1 MKRSTSLV
9 VVKADFPLLL
19 GNTSLNKSDA
29 VLFPGREKA
38 IFMGTEVTMK
48 ETSTGHFSLRID
60 KPIAGIEFMKDNLG
74 DKCFVTSEVLE
85 EDCLVCNAEVTDE
98 LSLKDIKKLHQCF
111 GHVSSRKLG
120 DLIKDAGKLT
130 DDVREKLLF
139 VKNNCRSCVM
149 NQNSKPRPAVALP
162 RASKFQD
169 VLSWI

>member
-1 MKRSTSLV
+1 
-9 VVKADFPLLL
+9 
-19 GNTSLNKSDA
+19 
-29 VLFPGREKA
+29 
-38 IFMGTEVTMK
+38 
-48 ETSTGHFSLRID
+48 LRID

-169 VLSWI
+169 VVTMDLKSYSVGINNNILYLVDMFSRLTVGYTTQ